1 MEEFTIKGKALRR
14 LGGSKQS
21 DLVGVVAS
29 GNLEVLLERTET
41 GSDYSVEVSTA
52 SEGFRTIWD
61 AVIQEF
67 VDRTSP
73 GGLRISINDGGA
85 QPDVVT
91 LRLLQGV
98 QVMEAQS

>member
-1 MEEFTIKGKALRR
+1 M
-14 LGGSKQS
+14 
-21 DLVGVVAS
+21 
-29 GNLEVLLERTET
+29 EVLLERTDT

-52 SEGFRTIWD
+52 SEGFRKIWD

-73 GGLRISINDGGA
+73 GGLRICINDGGA

-98 QVMEAQS
+98 QVMETQ